1 MTMMMV
7 TKNILML
14 SAMIITTVV
23 VTAPQGK
30 LVGNQV
36 DMEMFSGVGFQQV
49 ETARGAKAF
58 KLHDAQLT
66 VVKQF
71 EFLHA
76 LQTMAVIVRDSSG
89 GHHAFCKGSYERVKQ
104 RLAPSSIP
112 SDYDAVCAGLAKAGA
127 CGPPVMQTSLNIS
140 IE

>member
-1 MTMMMV
+1 MTIMMM
-7 TKNILML
+7 TKKILML
-14 SAMIITTVV
+14 PAMITTVV

-36 DMEMFSGVGFQQV
+36 DMEMFTGVGFQQV
-49 ETARGAKAF
+49 ETARGAKVF
-58 KLHDAQLT
+58 KLQDAQLT

-127 CGPPVMQTSLNIS
+127 CGPPVMQTSLNIC
-140 IE
+140 IK

>member
-1 MTMMMV
+1 MTIMMM
-7 TKNILML
+7 TKKILML
-14 SAMIITTVV
+14 PAMITTVV

-36 DMEMFSGVGFQQV
+36 DMEMFTGVGFQQV

-71 EFLHA
+71 EFVHA
-76 LQTMAVIVRDSSG
+76 LQTMAVIVHDSSG

-127 CGPPVMQTSLNIS
+127 CGPPVM
-140 IE
+140 

>member
-1 MTMMMV
+1 MLMTIMMM
-7 TKNILML
+7 TKKILML
-14 SAMIITTVV
+14 PAMITTVV

-36 DMEMFSGVGFQQV
+36 DMEMFTGVGFQQV

-71 EFLHA
+71 EFVHA
-76 LQTMAVIVRDSSG
+76 LQTMAVIVHDSSG

-127 CGPPVMQTSLNIS
+127 CGPPVM
-140 IE
+140 